1 MIWFLLA
8 CARPECSRPHYDRP
22 ECRVQAASELA
33 RLVTSDGVDVR
44 FQDPLAEDATSWDSR
59 GVVRQASDGSVYAR
73 VATLGDFAL
82 TLEGEVGS
90 EVYLI
95 VDNVDPRM
103 PELDGEYDR
112 EGLRR
117 LLHIELSS
125 EPAFIVGT
133 MPAET
138 CDTPQ
143 RYAVTADIQTNPI
156 HFRRLVTAL
165 HDEVAASEAAGETLL
180 GLVLLGDITEH
191 SLQAELDEVVTILR
205 TSPVPVAVVPGN
217 HDVYDSVDAV
227 FNRTFGPGNMAFAI
241 CDTRMVLL
249 DTGNG
254 GLAASIRGRLP
265 ELLGD
270 GEGVLLAGM
279 HHPPLPGQTSGGWTF
294 EDQADQLLVELAVR
308 DADLVMAGHVHLRD
322 ERHEGPV
329 PEVVIGTAGADQYA
343 VTPDYGYLRV
353 TTDTS
358 ADWCFVP
365 VPVPGSEGSPRPD
378 ATPALCR

>member
-1 MIWFLLA
+1 MIWLLLS

-22 ECRVQAASELA
+22 ECRVQAASELS

-44 FQDPLAEDATSWDSR
+44 FQAPDAETADSWDSR
-59 GVVRQASDGSVYAR
+59 GVVRQESDGAVYAR
-73 VATLGDFAL
+73 VATLGDFLL

-90 EVYLI
+90 EVYVI

-103 PELDGEYDR
+103 PELEGEYDR

-117 LLHIELSS
+117 LLHLTLST
-125 EPAFIVGT
+125 EATFVAGT
-133 MPAET
+133 LPAEV

-143 RYAVTADIQTNPI
+143 RYAVTADIQTNPL
-156 HFRRLVTAL
+156 HFRRLVTSL
-165 HDEVAASEAAGETLL
+165 HDEQDLV

-191 SLQAELDEVVTILR
+191 SLQSELDEIVAILR

-227 FNRTFGPGNMAFAI
+227 FNRTFGPGNMAFDV
-241 CDTRMVLL
+241 CDTRWALF

-270 GEGVLLAGM
+270 GDGVLLAGM
-279 HHPPLPGQTSGGWTF
+279 HHPPLPGQSSGGWTF

-308 DADLVMAGHVHLRD
+308 EADLVMAGHVHLREQRD
-322 ERHEGPV
+322 EFPV
-329 PEVVIGTAGADQYA
+329 PEVIVGTAGADQYA

-353 TTDTS
+353 TTGSD

-378 ATPALCR
+378 AKPALCRD

>member
-1 MIWFLLA
+1 MMWWLLA

-33 RLVTSDGVDVR
+33 RMVTSDGVDVR
-44 FQDPLAEDATSWDSR
+44 FQEPGAESAASWSSR
-59 GVVRQASDGSVYAR
+59 GVVRQESDGAVYAR
-73 VATLGDFAL
+73 VATLGDFLL

-90 EVYLI
+90 EVYVI

-103 PELDGEYDR
+103 PELEGEYDA

-117 LLHIELSS
+117 LLHLELSS
-125 EPAFIVGT
+125 EPRFVAGVLPESI
-133 MPAET
+133 
-138 CDTPQ
+138 CDAPQ

-156 HFRRLVTAL
+156 HFRRLVTSL
-165 HDEVAASEAAGETLL
+165 HDEVATSEEAGETLL

-191 SLQAELDEVVTILR
+191 SLQSELDQVVEILR
-205 TSPVPVAVVPGN
+205 GSPVPVAVVPGN

-227 FNRTFGPGNMAFAI
+227 FNRTFGPGNMAFEI
-241 CDTRMVLL
+241 CSTRTALL

-270 GEGVLLAGM
+270 GDGVLLAGM
-279 HHPPLPGQTSGGWTF
+279 HHPPLPAQTSGGWTY
-294 EDQADQLLVELAVR
+294 EDQADQLLAELAVR
-308 DADLVMAGHVHLRD
+308 DADLVMAGHVHLREEHD
-322 ERHEGPV
+322 EGPV
-329 PEVVIGTAGADQYA
+329 PEVIVGTAGADQYA

-353 TTDTS
+353 TTQTQ

-365 VPVPGSEGSPRPD
+365 VPVPGTEGSPRPD
-378 ATPALCR
+378 VTPALCP